1 MIVRH
6 KIGWSTFSQKIS
18 AEDYHPEN
26 VFAAPFFGNQNLRR
40 FANGPN
46 SESTKINLEDI
57 YLRKTL
63 LAYRVAG
70 SGLID
75 HN

>member
-1 MIVRH
+1 MIFGL
-6 KIGWSTFSQKIS
+6 KIGWSKLCQKIS
-18 AEDYHPEN
+18 AEDCHPEN
-26 VFAAPFFGNQNLRR
+26 LFVAQNLRR

-46 SESTKINLEDI
+46 SESSKINLEDI